1 MIARINEAK
10 GGIEMNV
17 AVAVECREDVYLH
30 LCYGIRIVVCAHA
43 AFSSFLLATFHLPA
57 E

>member
-10 GGIEMNV
+10 GGMEMNV
-17 AVAVECREDVYLH
+17 AVAVEDVYLH